1 MADLQTER
9 RAADEGK
16 ARQQRLGIKVGED
29 PRRGGGQRVEPQH
42 RCGLGQRGADVG
54 QHARGGLCLR
64 GGERGERGFER
75 VNAKVQ
81 REAREVRQVGV
92 FERLEYQRAIR
103 DIGVRPIVGQGQAQ
117 ALRFGWRA
125 ARGRIRHGA
134 GCGGGPHYDFK
145 MHRQRN
151 LLERGEVAGL
161 LPFETRQQLRT
172 HPTPHLN
179 GV

>member
-1 MADLQTER
+1 MLGNT
-9 RAADEGK
+9 RAADC
-16 ARQQRLGIKVGED
+16 A
-29 PRRGGGQRVEPQH
+29 
-42 RCGLGQRGADVG
+42 CA
-54 QHARGGLCLR
+54 

-172 HPTPHLN
+172 HPRALRN
-179 GV
+179 GTFGVGGVGKKLAKLVDNHAFLRNTGF